1 MWLPP
6 EKGPSGPTPP
16 THLRCFC
23 WLVMP
28 TCLGVGS
35 NSLSPPPT
43 DSGLGV
49 CTGSRAGPRTV
60 FGYLGVWPT
69 NRKTGSSARWY
80 FHPEPVG
87 ANEKALVRKPS
98 TSPAAHF
105 RHGLPLSGW
114 ETTQL
119 VPLNALDNAG
129 HLRGE
134 TTKKKAEAR
143 G

>member
-1 MWLPP
+1 MLLLACDANLSRRWQQL
-6 EKGPSGPTPP
+6 
-16 THLRCFC
+16 
-23 WLVMP
+23 
-28 TCLGVGS
+28 
-35 NSLSPPPT
+35 SLSPPT

-49 CTGSRAGPRTV
+49 CPGSRAGPRTV
-60 FGYLGVWPT
+60 FGDLGVWPT

-80 FHPEPVG
+80 FHLEPVG

-98 TSPAAHF
+98 TSPAAQF
-105 RHGLPLSGW
+105 RHGLPLSSW

-129 HLRGE
+129 HLRRE